1 MAELVVTI
9 KKGDGTIPNQAQESK
24 QLSMQESN
32 VSKSQINT
40 LMIDYGKKLM
50 QQGFNT
56 YINITGE
63 TLMGNRVNELVNVSG
78 DILTII
84 KGGYIGLAAV
94 GFKHATKILDTYIQN
109 NKANNNAEFLKSS
122 MGKVRTNGGRY
133 V

>member
-9 KKGDGTIPNQAQESK
+9 KKGDGVIPNQAQESK
-24 QLSMQESN
+24 QLSTQESN
-32 VSKSQINT
+32 TSKSQINT

-63 TLMGNRVNELVNVSG
+63 TLMGNRVNELVDISG
-78 DILTII
+78 DILMIL
-84 KGGYIGLAAV
+84 KGGVVGAVAV
-94 GFKHATKILDTYIQN
+94 GFKTATKAIDSYIQN
-109 NKANNNAEFLKSS
+109 TKANNNAEFLKSS